1 MEATLTSRSFFDF
14 FATAA
19 EWRVPVFVHPNPVSP
34 LGREWLQRYCLHNVI
49 GMTTDTTVALASLI
63 FGGVLERLPD
73 LRVWFAH
80 VGGSSAIL
88 LGRMEHAYYVRPE
101 AQGTVPRPPSAYL
114 DRLAFDTLAPDPAA
128 LRYVLQVIGPQRL
141 MIGSD
146 YPFAIGTRRPLEI
159 IDKLEG
165 LTVEQRAAL
174 LAENARQFF
183 ALT

>member
-1 MEATLTSRSFFDF
+1 M
-14 FATAA
+14 
-19 EWRVPVFVHPNPVSP
+19 
-34 LGREWLQRYCLHNVI
+34 
-49 GMTTDTTVALASLI
+49 
-63 FGGVLERLPD
+63 
-73 LRVWFAH
+73 WFAH
-80 VGGSSAIL
+80 AGGSFAIL
-88 LGRMEHAYYVRPE
+88 LGQMEHAYCVRPE

-114 DRLAFDTLAPDPAA
+114 DRLAFDTLAHDPAA
-128 LRYVLQVIGPQRL
+128 LRYVLQVIGPQQL